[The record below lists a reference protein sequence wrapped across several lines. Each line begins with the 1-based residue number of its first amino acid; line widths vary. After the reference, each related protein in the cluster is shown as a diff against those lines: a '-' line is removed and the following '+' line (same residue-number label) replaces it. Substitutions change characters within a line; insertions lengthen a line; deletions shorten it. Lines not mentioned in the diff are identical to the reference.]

1 MHIGENQKVGEAI
14 TKLIGLSDV
23 QGNLLPEDKVVAVQ
37 NLKKEYGH
45 VAMVGDGVNDA
56 PAMAHSSVSIAMG
69 AVGSDLALE
78 TADVALMND
87 ELAGM
92 PFVIALSRKSK
103 QIIQQNRSEEHT

>member
-23 QGNLLPEDKVVAVQ
+23 QGNILTEDKVVAVQ

-69 AVGSDLALE
+69 AVDSDIALE
-78 TADVALMND
+78 TADVALLND
-87 ELAGM
+87 ELEGM
-92 PFVIALSRKSK
+92 ARLVVLSRTRKK
-103 QIIQQNRSEEHT
+103 